1 MASGERTVNE
11 RRHGR
16 RGLQSRRL
24 AAGGSKG
31 GAASPRQSS
40 IFNIEYA
47 GSWHLQVM
55 SQLFPCAVAVV
66 HELVIADLVSRS
78 RSSST
83 ARFSNGGGG
92 VRHEVE
98 ADDTRW
104 LRLVEQDVFKG
115 RPQGRYSGGA

>member
-1 MASGERTVNE
+1 
-11 RRHGR
+11 
-16 RGLQSRRL
+16 
-24 AAGGSKG
+24 
-31 GAASPRQSS
+31 
-40 IFNIEYA
+40 
-47 GSWHLQVM
+47 M

-83 ARFSNGGGG
+83 ARFPNGGGG

-104 LRLVEQDVFKG
+104 LRLVEQDVFEG
-115 RPQGRYSGGA
+115 RPQGRYSGGAQERASSSRANLDERGRSVATRLDAGEHHAHAAGPTMQPVTSRRVP